1 MAQGNTLHSHTKL
14 REMVVKKLDA
24 ALEKQ
29 NQLKTPQSLDTDV
42 AVIIEEVVVKKLNTP
57 PDEQDRLKALR
68 SLDILDSLTEE
79 RFDRLTRMAKQ
90 MFNVPIAMVA
100 LVDENRL
107 WFKSRIGLNI
117 CEVARNISFCDH
129 AILGNEVFVVADA
142 TKDERF
148 ANSPLVLNE
157 PNIRFY
163 AGCPLKVMHGYK
175 IGTLCI
181 IDRKPRDFS
190 KENSELLAD
199 LAAMAEK
206 ELMAVQLATLD
217 EMTSLSNRRGFM
229 AVANK
234 ILPLCIRNNIPATLA
249 FLDLNNFKSINDR
262 FGHAEGDNALIAFA
276 QQLEGTFRASDAI
289 ARLGGDEFA
298 VLLTG
303 TSKEHARAKM
313 TKLKASIETKN
324 IDANRGYAISFSY
337 GLVDFKPDTHHSIE
351 DLLGQADVL
360 MYEHKMQKR
369 KGSQKGNH

>member
-1 MAQGNTLHSHTKL
+1 M
-14 REMVVKKLDA
+14 KKLDTSP
-24 ALEKQ
+24 EKQ
-29 NQLKTPQSLDTDV
+29 NQLKALWSLDTDV
-42 AVIIEEVVVKKLNTP
+42 SAVEEVVVKKLDIP

-90 MFNVPIAMVA
+90 MFDVPIALVS

-107 WFKSRIGLNI
+107 WFKSRIGLGINEI
-117 CEVARNISFCDH
+117 ARNMTFCSH
-129 AILGNEVFVVADA
+129 AILGNEVLVVTDA

-148 ANSPLVLNE
+148 ANSPVVLNE

-190 KENSELLAD
+190 KQDSELLTD

-217 EMTSLSNRRGFM
+217 EMTNLSNRRGFM
-229 AVANK
+229 AIANK
-234 ILPLCIRNNIPATLA
+234 ILPLCIRNNIPATLT
-249 FLDLNNFKSINDR
+249 FLDLNNFKSINDK
-262 FGHAEGDNALIAFA
+262 FGHAEGDNALIVFA
-276 QQLEGTFRASDAI
+276 QQLESAFRASDAV

-298 VLLTG
+298 ILLTG
-303 TSKEHARAKM
+303 TSKEQAEAKIA
-313 TKLKASIETKN
+313 KFKASLEARNIE
-324 IDANRGYAISFSY
+324 ANHGYDISFSY
-337 GLVDFKPDTHHSIE
+337 GLIDFKPEIHHSIE
-351 DLLGQADVL
+351 DLLSQADAL
-360 MYEHKMQKR
+360 MYKHKMQRR
-369 KGSQKGNH
+369 KGGLK